1 MHEMDWQRL
10 ERLTVDLFGYEPDIA
25 TSDDYGT
32 LGQTDHGVDVIA
44 RRRANDGEEVAS
56 CKKKVEIEPSDLV
69 DWSDDFLKLW
79 SANWSKRD
87 IRRFVLATTA
97 RNTGNRH
104 IQDQVTVERARF
116 QKLGVEYELW
126 GPNQFVHKLRP
137 YRPIAVRY
145 VGETWAEIICGPA
158 VAFGVRSA
166 PSSGVLSAAV
176 VGQMAE
182 LQSTL
187 SGQIAKRAEGALGD
201 LRSGR
206 VEAVGQL
213 IEELREPT
221 VWENLQSEVQAKI
234 LRLAASLKVRTGELA
249 EAVAFNAQ
257 AEAIH
262 PAEEPRIAAHIAL
275 ERDGLDAAI
284 EVLGQPTSNPG
295 KQLLG
300 ALLLMK
306 GEIDRLAA
314 IIEELEA
321 EDAEDAETLRLS
333 ALCRLARNDRSGALE
348 QIRRAEALAGEWTA
362 IMQAGAI
369 IRYAQA
375 LSPAVR
381 REWLF
386 FPNPIELS
394 MVKQDDEVQP
404 LLVEALGLIDR
415 LEAVGAPNT
424 DAPLWRLGILANQ
437 RDGAAEASVYA
448 RQLLADDPG
457 QPTVIGWCLTRRLD
471 VDLEPSLAFLK
482 DRYRGGVDLY
492 DARVLGLALAM
503 LEEDDEAAA
512 RFLRQHL
519 SAQAEPTRRE
529 VELWIARIEGHGSS
543 VGSGSED
550 TFPDAL
556 RTAQTTGDWAPIS
569 QLLQQAFVMAPP
581 HPSAMMLVQ
590 TAADFGRWEL
600 LDGLVDRI
608 LQFETPAAVRVAA
621 FAASRLGEPARALSI
636 IEENAARFGEALP
649 ADMRRL
655 RAESLLRVGDVQGA
669 IREADA
675 VTSVTGLPA
684 DRLFRADLLVSI
696 GDLRGSVPAV
706 REALR
711 AGALQAAHALRWA
724 QILQD
729 EEPELSR
736 QLWRQ
741 AIAGGLKD
749 RLVVA
754 AMDQAFQ
761 LGLDNEVAALMPTV
775 HARAASDAP
784 DVRMVGLNELAE
796 LITDSR
802 KAAAEVQ
809 ELYLQGVIPA
819 HLFVRGKMAAFLAL
833 HLGSREAD
841 DGRLLLRLIRHGAR
855 PRQIL
860 FDLPWESWVI
870 HLDISGLLEASRQ
883 GLLDLLE
890 RHPNPI
896 RISRRVPALLMQMQR
911 GAHATQRSRVEAVRQ
926 IWDRISDRSLA
937 VVTEASPDARR
948 ISIRA
953 NDETDH
959 FDIPGLIAGLGR
971 RGLLSVAEV
980 EDNLRQAG
988 NRVPPDPLNLDG
1000 VSKLH
1005 LDVDSLEQLA
1015 VLDLLSNVLSN
1026 FDVTMDEESRD
1037 ALKLELDS
1045 AVEQDRLASLAGNLR
1060 QRIADGIQSGAYQFI
1075 SSKDDDD
1082 VDDDGGD
1089 RDEKE
1094 DAGEDDLLI
1103 GELRD
1108 LLGAESVEGGVV
1120 WIDDRL
1126 VTGYPRTNTMPVI
1139 GILEVLEELGR
1150 EGILDERA
1158 LRSSIEDLRRSGAA
1172 LIPFSLDE
1180 VVVPLMA
1187 APVSSD
1193 RLIETDSLR
1202 VVRRSLA
1209 AAGRI
1214 ERYLKIGDTGEG
1226 PRDRP
1231 DEIEY
1236 PKSVMRLLADA
1247 LQAVWT
1253 RPVLNVAD
1261 CHARS
1266 DWLWANVRST
1276 QVNRVI
1282 PAEDPEAAQDRFEV
1296 MQIAHCLDKALEI
1309 GGIRD
1314 EAKSRRLGYL
1324 HWVWE
1329 RVIREKAA
1337 VDGTFL
1343 SRIADYLAVFYQA
1356 LLTQMRP
1363 GTSSTERKMLK
1374 RLLLLRVQRL
1384 PDPIRNKIFQ
1394 APYFRKFVTT
1404 RHFLSVGRARF
1415 DPVRFWK
1422 AARAAKRY
1430 GSARLRTVRCKQV
1443 RVHRDGSGLLFSGAI
1458 RARLDEDILD
1468 VIGALRTTVAAAVD
1482 RYLARLD
1489 LEPEAGLSLRESA
1502 LAAFEPHVLASLLV
1516 KAREQ
1521 APSSRYEQIGE
1532 KLAQRRPFDSALLH
1546 PLPAGT
1552 LRHYLRLDSSDTA
1565 FIDLGSAFRALASD
1579 HSPEEA
1585 LRRLWGIPVSI
1596 PTDCFG
1602 RMSNAELERIA
1613 LSARTPIAITH
1624 VAAQLRRRLGDA
1636 PVVEGLIKRL
1646 LATIEDDGRLLVSLL
1661 RWVEKTFTHDEGWR
1675 NADPATQLALVW
1687 SHSERLL
1694 DLVVVSQSSP
1704 AELIAFFDEEVPPIS
1719 APDLLVSRGL
1729 QGDQAAPQTL
1739 SAPALLYHCLAE
1751 IFGSDAVGDRLP
1763 EEDADRVRGFLVA
1776 NVADVVA
1783 PDVSLIMRRAD
1794 GRDAMGSFLRKRPV
1808 GLLSENLD
1816 PDQTRDVLVDGAL
1829 DAIEAGGENALA
1841 AWPQL
1846 AAFASGGLSEVQ
1858 QARFAALAPKV
1869 DLWGLAFAHDEA
1881 ELLRWRAILAP
1892 MLVSDRNWVL
1902 GTIPTLAVKCHRH
1915 FGRRFPAPGEEI
1927 VGTASEAVAE
1937 LVEIAAMAAGTAPS
1951 GSELESF
1958 CNLIGAIASNW
1969 PGAAPQLRVVVDNLL
1984 AVTPAGRAAS
1994 LWDLYLLLR
2003 SYT

>member
-56 CKKKVEIEPSDLV
+56 CKKKGEIEPSDLV
-69 DWSDDFLKLW
+69 DWSDDFLKHW
-79 SANWSKRD
+79 AANWSKRD

-104 IQDQVTVERARF
+104 IQDQVTAERARF

-145 VGETWAEIICGPA
+145 IGETWAEIICGPA

-176 VGQMAE
+176 VGQMAD

-187 SGQIAKRAEGALGD
+187 SGQIAKRAEAALGD

-213 IEELREPT
+213 IEELRGPT
-221 VWENLQSEVQAKI
+221 VWENLQPQVQAKI
-234 LRLAASLKVRTGELA
+234 LRLAASLKVRTGEIVEA
-249 EAVAFNAQ
+249 ETFNAQ

-284 EVLGQPTSNPG
+284 EVLGQPISNPG

-306 GEIDRLAA
+306 GEIDRLAT
-314 IIEELEA
+314 IIEELETENA
-321 EDAEDAETLRLS
+321 DDAETLRLS
-333 ALCRLARNDRSGALE
+333 ALYRLARNDRSGALD

-362 IMQAGAI
+362 IMQAGAL

-375 LSPAVR
+375 LSPAVG

-394 MVKQDDEVQP
+394 MVKQDDDVQL
-404 LLVEALGLIDR
+404 LLVEAFALIDR
-415 LEAVGAPNT
+415 LEALGAPNT

-437 RDGAAEASVYA
+437 RDGAAEASAYA
-448 RQLLADDPG
+448 RRLLADDPG

-482 DRYRGGVDLY
+482 DRYRGGVDVY

-503 LEEDDEAAA
+503 LEEDDEAATQ
-512 RFLRQHL
+512 FLRQHL

-569 QLLQQAFVMAPP
+569 QLLQQAFVTAPP

-600 LDGLVDRI
+600 LDGLVDQI

-711 AGALQAAHALRWA
+711 TGALQAAHALRWA

-729 EEPELSR
+729 EDPELSR

-775 HARAASDAP
+775 HARAASDSS
-784 DVRMVGLNELAE
+784 DVRMVGLEELAE

-819 HLFVRGKMAAFLAL
+819 HLFVRGKVAAFLAL
-833 HLGSREAD
+833 YLGSREAN

-860 FDLPWESWVI
+860 FDLPWNRWVI

-926 IWDRISDRSLA
+926 IWDRIADCSLT

-948 ISIRA
+948 ISIRSD
-953 NDETDH
+953 DEADH
-959 FDIPGLIAGLGR
+959 FDVPRLIAGLGR

-980 EDNLRQAG
+980 DEKLRQAG
-988 NRVPPDPLNLDG
+988 SRAPPDPLDLDG

-1015 VLDLLSNVLSN
+1015 VLDLLSTVLSS
-1026 FDVTMDEESRD
+1026 FDVTMVEESRD

-1045 AVEQDRLASLAGNLR
+1045 AAEQDRLASLAGILR
-1060 QRIADGIQSGAYQFI
+1060 QRIADGIQSGVYQFI
-1075 SSKDDDD
+1075 SSKDEDEDDD
-1082 VDDDGGD
+1082 EEG
-1089 RDEKE
+1089 

-1150 EGILDERA
+1150 EGILDEGA
-1158 LRSSIEDLRRSGAA
+1158 LRSNLEDLRRSGAA
-1172 LIPFSLDE
+1172 LIPFGLEE

-1187 APVSSD
+1187 ASLSND
-1193 RLIETDSLR
+1193 RLVETESLK

-1214 ERYLKIGDTGEG
+1214 ERYLKIGDTDEG

-1253 RPVLNVAD
+1253 RPVLDVAD

-1296 MQIAHCLDKALEI
+1296 MQVAHCLDKALEI

-1314 EAKSRRLGYL
+1314 EAKIRRLAYL

-1343 SRIADYLAVFYQA
+1343 SRLADYLTVFYQA

-1363 GTSSTERKMLK
+1363 GTSYLERKMLN

-1394 APYFRKFVTT
+1394 APYFRRFVTS

-1422 AARAAKRY
+1422 AARAAQRY
-1430 GSARLRTVRCKQV
+1430 GSARLRTVRGQQV
-1443 RVHRDGSGLLFSGAI
+1443 RVRRDGSGLLFTGAI
-1458 RARLDEDILD
+1458 RARLDEDILE
-1468 VIGALRTTVAAAVD
+1468 VIGASGTKVAPAVD
-1482 RYLARLD
+1482 RYLASLD
-1489 LEPEAGLSLRESA
+1489 LEPEARLPLREKA

-1516 KAREQ
+1516 EAREQ

-1552 LRHYLRLDSSDTA
+1552 LRHYLRLGASDAGTINLEA
-1565 FIDLGSAFRALASD
+1565 PFHMLASA

-1596 PTDCFG
+1596 PSECFSG
-1602 RMSNAELERIA
+1602 MSNAKLERVA

-1624 VAAQLRRRLGDA
+1624 VAAELRRRLGDA
-1636 PVVEGLIKRL
+1636 PVVEGLIERL
-1646 LATIEDDGRLLVSLL
+1646 LGAIEDDGRLLVSLQ
-1661 RWVEKTFTHDEGWR
+1661 RWVEKTFNHDEGWR
-1675 NADPATQLALVW
+1675 QADAATKLALVW

-1694 DLVVVSQSSP
+1694 DLVVASRSSP

-1719 APDLLVSRGL
+1719 APDLLVSRRL

-1739 SAPALLYHCLAE
+1739 SAPALLYHCLGE
-1751 IFGSDAVGDRLP
+1751 IFGSDSVGERLP
-1763 EEDADRVRGFLVA
+1763 EAAGERARSILVA
-1776 NVADVVA
+1776 DVADVVA

-1794 GRDAMGSFLRKRPV
+1794 GRDTMGSFLRKRPI

-1816 PDQTRDVLVDGAL
+1816 PDQTRDVLVNAAL

-1846 AAFASGGLSEVQ
+1846 AAFASGGLSEAQ
-1858 QARFAALAPKV
+1858 QARFAALVPQV
-1869 DLWGLAFAHDEA
+1869 DLWGLAFAHDEPQ
-1881 ELLRWRAILAP
+1881 LLTWRAILAP
-1892 MLVSDRNWVL
+1892 MLLSDREWVL
-1902 GTIPTLAVKCHRH
+1902 RAIATLAVKCRRH
-1915 FGRRFPAPGEEI
+1915 FGRRFPGPGEDV
-1927 VGTASEAVAE
+1927 VGTASEAVGE
-1937 LVEIAAMAAGTAPS
+1937 LVEIAAMAAGVAPS
-1951 GSELESF
+1951 GEELESF
-1958 CNLIGAIASNW
+1958 CNLIGMIASNW
-1969 PGAAPQLRVVVDNLL
+1969 PGAAPQLRVVADNLL
-1984 AVTPAGRAAS
+1984 AVTPAGRAAP
-1994 LWDLYLLLR
+1994 LWDLFVLLR
-2003 SYT
+2003 SYA